1 VLFCNVHK
9 LFLID
14 LDDLCTDPFTSLSV
28 TLVNNVIIIK
38 TIKKFTFSRGSN
50 RNYKVIII

>member
-1 VLFCNVHK
+1 VHK